1 MKEIKTAKRI
11 PFLLNITYSVKKE
24 TIEQKFSFVVESRKH
39 LQYAYDQR
47 YCLKRKIEKAVSG
60 NLLSAESFLARIEN
74 EGSIVLLYRNDF
86 GLEKKPQI
94 VNCEFYLPPYKGC
107 LYCEKCENRGD
118 FLYCTE
124 KKKHYDLAGIK
135 SCQVFSSIEDI
146 S

>member
-1 MKEIKTAKRI
+1 MKEIKAAKRV

-24 TIEQKFSFVVESRKH
+24 VIEQKFSFMAENKRH

-47 YCLKRKIEKAVSG
+47 YCLKRKIEKVVNE
-60 NLLSAESFLARIEN
+60 NLLSRKSFLSREEN
-74 EGSIVLLYRNDF
+74 EDSIVIIYRNGF
-86 GLEKKPQI
+86 RLEKKPQI

-135 SCQVFSSIEDI
+135 NCQVFSSIEDI

>member
-1 MKEIKTAKRI
+1 MKEIKVAKRI

-24 TIEQKFSFVVESRKH
+24 TIEQKFSFVAESKRH

-47 YCLKRKIEKAVSG
+47 FCLKRKIERAID
-60 NLLSAESFLARIEN
+60 ESFLSRGSFLSRVED
-74 EGSIVLLYRNDF
+74 EGSITIIYRNDF
-86 GLEKKPQI
+86 ELERKPQI

-107 LYCEKCENRGD
+107 IYCEKCENRGD

>member
-1 MKEIKTAKRI
+1 MKEIKAAKRI
-11 PFLLNITYSVKKE
+11 SFLLNITYSVKKE
-24 TIEQKFSFVVESRKH
+24 VIEQKFSFVTESKKH

-47 YCLKRKIEKAVSG
+47 YCLKRKIEKAINE
-60 NLLSAESFLARIEN
+60 NLLSRESFLSREEN
-74 EGSIVLLYRNDF
+74 EDSIVIIYRNNF
-86 GLEKKPQI
+86 SLKKKPQI

-118 FLYCTE
+118 FLYCIE